1 MITLCDEETPGGPA
15 WLWGGVEGMG
25 RTPDELLGMR
35 KVAGRRGSVSCPQIL
50 PHPSLMSTKA
60 ISKHLSLFWKK
71 QSLPSSYSINFV
83 EYVSSI
89 GVQSSALFI
98 PCSVYPPIQPAI
110 CSSIHPLTNPSIHPP
125 IHSLTHQIISDPPRR
140 QTPPLLRLPGGPP
153 A

>member
-1 MITLCDEETPGGPA
+1 MRRPQEDLHGCGVGWGAWAEPLMSSWGWGKWQEGGG
-15 WLWGGVEGMG
+15 LFLVG
-25 RTPDELLGMR
+25 
-35 KVAGRRGSVSCPQIL
+35 CPQIL

-60 ISKHLSLFWKK
+60 ISKHVSLFWRK

-98 PCSVYPPIQPAI
+98 PCSVYPPIQPAV

-140 QTPPLLRLPGGPP
+140 QRPPLLLLPGGPP